1 MPGGAKAKNSWK
13 CVKMTLNS
21 KWPSQYQDLLYLLS
35 VWLYYVDYHSEWGF
49 LIKYIFLRTFKI
61 LNEIFFFGNVEIQD
75 GCVRKCVQLH
85 IIISHGYSYSSSIY
99 QCVMLVYV
107 LNIFALN
114 PRKGLIQYSKGL
126 RMYITIPSSIRL
138 VIIIIMTKRRP
149 KSAIQ
154 PHIHFYLQRIL

>member
-1 MPGGAKAKNSWK
+1 MAATISRFVIFAISMIVLCW
-13 CVKMTLNS
+13 
-21 KWPSQYQDLLYLLS
+21 LS
-35 VWLYYVDYHSEWGF
+35 F
-49 LIKYIFLRTFKI
+49 RMMIFFIKYIFLGTFKI
-61 LNEIFFFGNVEIQD
+61 FNAIFFFGNVEIQD

-85 IIISHGYSYSSSIY
+85 IIISHGYSYSSSTY
-99 QCVMLVYV
+99 QCVMLVYI

-154 PHIHFYLQRIL
+154 PHIHFYLQRIYSGIIFGIAPGAIIY